1 MFFGLVEMSVYEFM
15 SPGTLRDWLNGME
28 LSRLDSLNFTAP
40 LHFGTTCFPVNLL
53 LLPIYG
59 ADLVLGVEWL
69 AGLGPILFDY
79 KELWMEFAHGSSKIR
94 LIGLTQPSLAFISQN
109 PLKRDTH
116 TESIAQY
123 FHLSIDPV
131 STSPTP
137 IVGAEAPAEFVSTL
151 NTLFHRFA
159 SIFEPPSGLPPPR
172 LLDHHIP
179 LVPNT
184 TPVNVKP
191 YRYPHY
197 QKSEIEKLVGEMLSD
212 GIIRPSSLNSV
223 TMKDRFPIP
232 TVDELLD
239 ELHGARVF
247 SKLDLRAGYH
257 QVRIHPK
264 DIEKTAFRAHEGHYD
279 ASWADHVVHLTMVFS
294 VLHSNALFAKLAKC
308 EFGCAK
314 LGYLGHIIS
323 DHGVCVDPDKIESI
337 RTWPYPT
344 TTKGL
349 RGFLGLTGYYRRF
362 VCHYAS
368 LAAPLTQLLRK
379 QAFVWTP
386 ATTVA
391 FDALKQAMM
400 TTPVLSMPNFS
411 DHFILQTDASGTG
424 VGAVLTQNGHPVAYF
439 SKEMSLRLQSS
450 STYVRGNTPEQQKW
464 ITKLLGYDFDIVYK
478 PGSHNG
484 PADSLSRLP
493 STTLQAMRLL
503 SQPILALWDALR
515 EFYKSNP
522 SGIQYFSSITDNPTA
537 YPHHSIRDGLLWHA
551 GMHNSPLGGDHNSQI
566 TPLPGEFVDDHPI
579 LLPFDILKYR
589 EVWQQGKLVPQV
601 LVQWENQ
608 PTTDATWEPLNEFCH
623 DFPDFDLEGKVPSDG
638 EANDAGQ
645 HVGELGPNT
654 SQALIC

>member
-1 MFFGLVEMSVYEFM
+1 MRLHVVLDSAKGILYLHTEANPPIFKTSNILIDSKLTSKVADFGL
-15 SPGTLRDWLNGME
+15 LRL
-28 LSRLDSLNFTAP
+28 AP
-40 LHFGTTCFPVNLL
+40 LLDDYGVVLTMYPLLEVHLTEASKMRWQNERVGLGKFCFKEL
-53 LLPIYG
+53 
-59 ADLVLGVEWL
+59 LGVEWL

-94 LIGLTQPSLAFISQN
+94 LI
-109 PLKRDTH
+109 
-116 TESIAQY
+116 
-123 FHLSIDPV
+123 
-131 STSPTP
+131 
-137 IVGAEAPAEFVSTL
+137 EAPAEFVSTL

-172 LLDHHIP
+172 LLDHHIS

-212 GIIRPSSLNSV
+212 GIIRPSCSPYSSPVLLV
-223 TMKDRFPIP
+223 KKKD
-232 TVDELLD
+232 
-239 ELHGARVF
+239 G
-247 SKLDLRAGYH
+247 SC
-257 QVRIHPK
+257 
-264 DIEKTAFRAHEGHYD
+264 
-279 ASWADHVVHLTMVFS
+279 ASWVDHIVHLTMVFS
-294 VLHSNALFAKLAKC
+294 VLHSIALFAKLAKS

-323 DHGVCVDPDKIESI
+323 NQGVCVDPDKIESI
-337 RTWPYPT
+337 CTWPHPT

-349 RGFLGLTGYYRRF
+349 R
-362 VCHYAS
+362 
-368 LAAPLTQLLRK
+368 
-379 QAFVWTP
+379 
-386 ATTVA
+386 
-391 FDALKQAMM
+391 
-400 TTPVLSMPNFS
+400 
-411 DHFILQTDASGTG
+411 DASGTG

-450 STYVRGNTPEQQKW
+450 STYVRENTPEQQKW
-464 ITKLLGYDFDIVYK
+464 ITKLLGYDFDFVYK

-522 SGIQYFSSITDNPTA
+522 SALGTHFTSPQVAQIFIKDIVRLHGIPSSIVSDRDLVFMTPFEAVYERSPPSLLDYVSGSSSVASVEHLLQQPTFC
-537 YPHHSIRDGLLWHA
+537 HIWGLGNSKTPSLPEPSHKLCQSDSRTIWWHA